1 MNWQEWIVWGIFAVV
16 VVSVWRWVW
25 RTFMCRTHRCEHCI
39 YGHCGI
45 RDKEWEQEHDKRTKR

>member
-16 VVSVWRWVW
+16 VVIVWRWMW
-25 RTFMCRTHRCEHCI
+25 HTFLCRTKRCEDCS

-45 RDKEWEQEHDKRTKR
+45 RDKEWEKEHDKRMKR